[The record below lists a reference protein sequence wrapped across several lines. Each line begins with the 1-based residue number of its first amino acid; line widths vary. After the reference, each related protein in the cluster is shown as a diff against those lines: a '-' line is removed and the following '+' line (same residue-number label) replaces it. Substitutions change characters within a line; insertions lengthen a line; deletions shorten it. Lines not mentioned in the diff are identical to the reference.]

1 MEKITFPV
9 FVSFFQSDRQWY
21 RMILMISGS
30 FYHQQWDLLI
40 NIYGLSLLIAFTYLV
55 SRINLKENKEVS
67 ASGFC
72 LDKECWRLYE
82 QKMQSVLHQGL
93 SDRAKIVRVAWK
105 NTPSEYSIE
114 NV

>member
-1 MEKITFPV
+1 
-9 FVSFFQSDRQWY
+9 
-21 RMILMISGS
+21 
-30 FYHQQWDLLI
+30 
-40 NIYGLSLLIAFTYLV
+40 
-55 SRINLKENKEVS
+55 LKENKEVF

-114 NV
+114 NVLTGFFFFLVSLSHLTISI